1 VTPQDPSLDDL
12 VRELE
17 QAAGQLRSGEL
28 DAGAAADLV
37 ERCAELAARLGAELE
52 RMARSG
58 EGGAPG
64 QETLL

>member
-1 VTPQDPSLDDL
+1 MSSSEPSVDDL

-17 QAAGQLRSGEL
+17 EAAKKLRAGEL
-28 DAGAAADLV
+28 EPPAAADLV

-52 RMARSG
+52 RLARSG
-58 EGGAPG
+58 EGGPPG